1 LINDHW
7 SCIVDPWS
15 LVCDVEDKMN
25 YKDKWVL
32 ITGASSGMGSDYAE
46 LFASQDANIILT
58 ARRESNLV
66 ELKNKIATKYP
77 NSKVVIVS
85 SDLSNEEGCQNLI
98 REINK
103 QDIQVHTLINN
114 AGYGIYGEFTEMNW
128 SEVKNMLDLDII
140 SLTYLTHHYVKEMK
154 ARNEGQILLVA
165 SIGAYQPCPLYASYG
180 AAKAYVLNFGEALN
194 VELAGT
200 NVKISVL
207 SPGVTETEFFERS
220 GQKQSL
226 YQKIVMMKSMPVAK
240 VGIRSMEKGALSVIP
255 GFMNNLIIFLNRFSP
270 RKVTAILAHQL
281 MK

>member
-1 LINDHW
+1 
-7 SCIVDPWS
+7 
-15 LVCDVEDKMN
+15 VEDKMN

>member
-1 LINDHW
+1 MINDHW